1 MGIIEIKN
9 ITKRF
14 NDKLVLDNVSFK
26 VNEGEI
32 FGFIGPNGAG
42 KSTLINIMTTL
53 LVPDSGKIKIC
64 GYDIVKESLKAKA
77 NIGYVPQDIALLEEL
92 SAYDNL
98 EFFGALYGLKGKL
111 LKERIKEALEVTGLE
126 DKRKQK
132 VKKFSGGMKR
142 RLNIATAI
150 MHHPKVLIMDE
161 PTVGVDPQSRNHI
174 FTFTKKICKEWG
186 TTVIYTSHYM
196 EEVEELC
203 ERVFIIDL
211 GKEIAYGNKEDIKR
225 KVKKFSGGMKRRLNI
240 ATAIMHHPKVLI
252 MDEPTVGVDPQSRNH
267 IFTFTKKIC
276 KEWGTTVIY
285 TSHYM
290 EEVEE
295 LCERVFI
302 IDLGKEIAYG
312 NKEDIKSS
320 VFPNNKVI
328 INASNISGEALLKL
342 ENVEGVLKV
351 LDNENLITLTIN
363 SNFKLGNALNILEK
377 ENVVIKKIS
386 YEEAKLEDVFLTL
399 TGKNLRD

>member
-1 MGIIEIKN
+1 MAIIEIKN

-14 NDKLVLDNVSFK
+14 NDKLVLDNISYEINK
-26 VNEGEI
+26 GEI

-42 KSTLINIMTTL
+42 KSTLINIMTSL
-53 LVPDSGKIKIC
+53 LVPDSGSVKIC

-211 GKEIAYGNKEDIKR
+211 GKEIAYGNKEDIK
-225 KVKKFSGGMKRRLNI
+225 
-240 ATAIMHHPKVLI
+240 
-252 MDEPTVGVDPQSRNH
+252 
-267 IFTFTKKIC
+267 
-276 KEWGTTVIY
+276 
-285 TSHYM
+285 
-290 EEVEE
+290 
-295 LCERVFI
+295 
-302 IDLGKEIAYG
+302 
-312 NKEDIKSS
+312 SS

-328 INASNISGEALLKL
+328 IDASNMSGEALIKL
-342 ENVEGVLKV
+342 ENVEGILKII
-351 LDNENLITLTIN
+351 DNKNLITLTIN

-377 ENVVIKKIS
+377 ENVIIKKIS

>member
-1 MGIIEIKN
+1 MAIIEIKN

-14 NDKLVLDNVSFK
+14 NDKLVLDNISYEINK
-26 VNEGEI
+26 GEI

-42 KSTLINIMTTL
+42 KSTLINIMTSL
-53 LVPDSGKIKIC
+53 LVPDSGSVKIC

-111 LKERIKEALEVTGLE
+111 LKERIKEALGVTGLE
-126 DKRKQK
+126 DKRKQ
-132 VKKFSGGMKR
+132 
-142 RLNIATAI
+142 
-150 MHHPKVLIMDE
+150 
-161 PTVGVDPQSRNHI
+161 
-174 FTFTKKICKEWG
+174 
-186 TTVIYTSHYM
+186 
-196 EEVEELC
+196 
-203 ERVFIIDL
+203 
-211 GKEIAYGNKEDIKR
+211 

-328 INASNISGEALLKL
+328 IDASNMSGEALIKL
-342 ENVEGVLKV
+342 ETVEGILKIV
-351 LDNENLITLTIN
+351 DNEDLITLTIN

-377 ENVVIKKIS
+377 ENVIIKKIS

>member
-64 GYDIVKESLKAKA
+64 GYDIVKESLKAKV

-161 PTVGVDPQSRNHI
+161 PTVR
-174 FTFTKKICKEWG
+174 
-186 TTVIYTSHYM
+186 
-196 EEVEELC
+196 
-203 ERVFIIDL
+203 
-211 GKEIAYGNKEDIKR
+211 
-225 KVKKFSGGMKRRLNI
+225 
-240 ATAIMHHPKVLI
+240 
-252 MDEPTVGVDPQSRNH
+252 VDPQSRNH

>member
-1 MGIIEIKN
+1 MAIIEIKN
-9 ITKRF
+9 VTKRF
-14 NDKLVLDNVSFK
+14 NDKLVLDNISYEINK
-26 VNEGEI
+26 GEI

-42 KSTLINIMTTL
+42 KSTLINIMTSL
-53 LVPDSGKIKIC
+53 LVPDSGSVKIC

-211 GKEIAYGNKEDIKR
+211 GKEIAYGNKEDIK
-225 KVKKFSGGMKRRLNI
+225 
-240 ATAIMHHPKVLI
+240 
-252 MDEPTVGVDPQSRNH
+252 
-267 IFTFTKKIC
+267 
-276 KEWGTTVIY
+276 
-285 TSHYM
+285 
-290 EEVEE
+290 
-295 LCERVFI
+295 
-302 IDLGKEIAYG
+302 
-312 NKEDIKSS
+312 SS

-328 INASNISGEALLKL
+328 IDASNMSGEALIKL
-342 ENVEGVLKV
+342 ETVEGILKIV
-351 LDNENLITLTIN
+351 DNENLITLTIN

-377 ENVVIKKIS
+377 ENVIIKKIS